1 MHEIKYFNFFT
12 IQDDVAGGVRGML
25 IWHVWIG

>member
-1 MHEIKYFNFFT
+1 MHEINFFFFT